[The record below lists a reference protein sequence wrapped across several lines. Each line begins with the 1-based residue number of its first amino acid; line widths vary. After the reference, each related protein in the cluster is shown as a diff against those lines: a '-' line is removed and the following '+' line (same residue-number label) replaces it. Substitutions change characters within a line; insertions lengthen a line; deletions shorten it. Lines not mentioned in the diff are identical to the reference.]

1 MPYLGQ
7 SPSKGDENNFKIL
20 DDISSYTLTFDGSD
34 SSVVSA
40 ANETITSL
48 SHRFVQGQR
57 VTYNNGSGG
66 SDIGGLTD
74 GTVYF
79 IIKHNH
85 HTIKLAT
92 SASNATNGIAVN
104 ITNVGSGSSHTLN
117 VAFDGINTKFKA
129 THTNGVKAR
138 ITRSAQLV
146 ISINGVIQQPHDT
159 ATPSTGFGFDLDG
172 TIVLSQAPVAGDV
185 YWAHVL
191 TNNNVT
197 FDISDNDVDNF
208 TGDGSTV
215 SFNLSKTPPDNRNVL
230 VTIDGVVQYPND
242 PDGTA
247 RAYTVVENVL
257 TFTTAPASATE
268 IQVRHIGFAGST
280 SGSGSGGVTS
290 FYGRTG
296 AVVLKSTDNIVAN
309 NATFSGNLT
318 VDGTTTTLD
327 TVLTEVDKLDVAAN
341 NSTVG
346 AAITQSGSGDIVNLF
361 DGSTEVLTVTD
372 GGKVGILS
380 AIPEQRLTVAG
391 VTDITHYP
399 NTTINNNRLQLG
411 FNAPEGYIKAK
422 NSTGSPAAN
431 IALYTTDT
439 SGNTNRT
446 MHLRYNGDVG
456 IGTNAPR
463 IANSLDIFDKHFTL
477 TQSYPVT
484 WLDGNS
490 NTKRGRFLCDSSGN
504 FVWQFGSSTEEKVRF
519 KANGSVGIG
528 TANPVT
534 KLHLDGGNLTIR
546 NGTAAGVTLDE
557 MTGVGGSLKVITAS
571 GYGSFGPGNTTFCHV
586 QTDRTGGFYFNR
598 RVTVDEGIIGSYDED
613 LQLHSPLNTRRV
625 TIDKDTGKVGI
636 NTALPARMLHV
647 YGGSGGGNYGHPLV
661 LERGDTANTQIELRT
676 GGLIRGY
683 WGCSTTSN
691 FLVYDNDTSDI
702 NFTVLQTANVG
713 IGTDTPVTAQNL
725 TINGVSNYKAGIFYK
740 QANVNQYRFMTEG
753 GTGNVYYDVYGI
765 GSDANGDHIF
775 RTKAKSGA
783 TEAFR
788 INENGQIT
796 TRGASQT
803 GFNNAGNADFGSFLT
818 VNGGHTAN
826 QWGILSLE
834 GNSSASGYSVGAIQF
849 INQNNANSSSGAN
862 TQSRLLAKIDVF
874 TSTSDSNAGDDSGGN
889 FRIFTKPE
897 AANPAERLSITSS
910 GTVNIGGDYT
920 STTSRLRINSTS
932 YPETTE
938 YLAVFKAGVANGNR
952 FKNRYIKIR
961 NNYTGS
967 VHGGV
972 PIVWEANADG
982 SNNKAYGAVV
992 TESNGD
998 IRFLNAAATS
1008 EKAIGTDLLSTISEK
1023 LRITNGGQVRIGN
1036 SNNLALWGQNNRL
1049 QVAGTDW
1056 STSGVTIAK
1065 MGNSTATPNL
1075 IMGSSRGSTPGTAIN
1090 NGDRLGYISF
1100 VGDDGTDM
1108 HTVGAAIVAETDA
1121 APSSNNIP
1129 GTLKFYTGSNTS
1141 TEKLL
1146 ITSGGAVVANNF
1158 GIGVDNRW
1166 KIRPNSSYNNLA
1178 FEYSTGTSLADTNIK
1193 AEFYNT
1199 GNVRFS
1205 TDTGAANGLKIYQ
1218 NSIESQIYTAHFPQL
1233 LTTGNPNP
1241 TGDAAGRMPY
1251 STISGNNVT
1260 IAANTY
1266 YVAMAGRKFYLP
1278 ALSSTTI
1285 NNNCSLYFDLNT
1297 MSYVNNAS
1305 GIIESTVTRIVL
1317 YYNAQSGTGAV
1328 SRIVP
1333 LCNKMTLMAV
1343 KKMYISCVTATTD
1356 VYTYSGS
1363 VDSWRGDL
1371 WQTTG
1376 AANAN
1381 NGSDYVRYL
1390 YQNNG
1395 YSLVEGRYYLFW
1407 GRSPRAFN
1415 QYVNEGYMETGSRD
1429 SYNFGTGASQFWM
1442 QGASYWASGAVG
1454 TCLDLGVQTIVHA

>member
-7 SPSKGDENNFKIL
+7 RPSKGDENNFKIL

-40 ANETITSL
+40 ANDTITSL
-48 SHRFVQGQR
+48 THRFVQGQR
-57 VTYNNGSGG
+57 VTYNKGG
-66 SDIGGLTD
+66 
-74 GTVYF
+74 GTVIAGLSDGVYY
-79 IIKHNH
+79 IIKEDHN
-85 HTIKLAT
+85 TIKLAT
-92 SASNATNGIAVN
+92 SASNAANGIAVN

-117 VAFDGINTKFKA
+117 VAFDGVNTKFKA
-129 THTNGVKAR
+129 THTNGQKAR

-146 ISINGVIQQPHDT
+146 ISVNGVIQQPHDS

-268 IQVRHIGFAGST
+268 IQVRHIGFAGSS

-327 TVLTEVDKLDVAAN
+327 TVLTEVDKLEVAAN

-411 FNAPEGYIKAK
+411 FNAPEGYIKSK
-422 NSTGSPAAN
+422 NSTGSPASN
-431 IALYTTDT
+431 LALYTTDT

-456 IGTNAPR
+456 IGTNNPR
-463 IANSLDIFDKHFTL
+463 YSNSLDIFGKHLTL
-477 TQSYPVT
+477 SETFPLSWMV
-484 WLDGNS
+484 GNS
-490 NTKRGRFLCDSSGN
+490 STFRGRYLCDSSGN
-504 FVWQFGSSTEEKVRF
+504 FIWQFGSSTEEKVRF
-519 KANGSVGIG
+519 KSNGNVGIG

-546 NGTAAGVTLDE
+546 NGTAAGVILDE
-557 MTGVGGSLKVITAS
+557 MTGVGGSLKVTTAS

-598 RVTVDEGIIGSYDED
+598 RVTVDEGIVGSYDED
-613 LQLHSPLNTRRV
+613 LQLHSPINTRRV

-636 NTALPARMLHV
+636 NTSLPARMLHV

-661 LERGDTANTQIELRT
+661 LERGDTAHTQIELRT

-753 GTGNVYYDVYGI
+753 GTGNVFYDVYGI
-765 GSDANGDHIF
+765 GSDAVGDHIF

-796 TRGASQT
+796 TRGAAQT

-834 GNSSASGYSVGAIQF
+834 GNSSASGYSVGQIQF
-849 INQNNANSSSGAN
+849 INQNNANSSTGSSA
-862 TQSRLLAKIDVF
+862 QSRMLARIEAY
-874 TSTSDSNAGDDSGGN
+874 TETSDSNAGDDSGGTL
-889 FRIFTKPE
+889 RIFTKPE
-897 AANPAERLSITSS
+897 AANPTERLTIRGSGNIGINQSSPSTNLEVCPTDGVADTATIFINAKTHDTNAQSEAILKFGYGHSGSPDGVGHIKMVEDANNSFDADFIFGLPINNNSGGSVTNERVRITSEGQIRVQ
-910 GTVNIGGDYT
+910 GT
-920 STTSRLRINSTS
+920 
-932 YPETTE
+932 
-938 YLAVFKAGVANGNR
+938 
-952 FKNRYIKIR
+952 
-961 NNYTGS
+961 
-967 VHGGV
+967 
-972 PIVWEANADG
+972 
-982 SNNKAYGAVV
+982 
-992 TESNGD
+992 
-998 IRFLNAAATS
+998 
-1008 EKAIGTDLLSTISEK
+1008 
-1023 LRITNGGQVRIGN
+1023 
-1036 SNNLALWGQNNRL
+1036 
-1049 QVAGTDW
+1049 
-1056 STSGVTIAK
+1056 
-1065 MGNSTATPNL
+1065 
-1075 IMGSSRGSTPGTAIN
+1075 
-1090 NGDRLGYISF
+1090 
-1100 VGDDGTDM
+1100 
-1108 HTVGAAIVAETDA
+1108 
-1121 APSSNNIP
+1121 
-1129 GTLKFYTGSNTS
+1129 SNTS
-1141 TEKLL
+1141 TSTSNVYPVLNINNLKGSYTAGNIIGGVTFGKSPGHTGGIRAGMLALYSNTGSDSSNVGTDLVFRTANESAGDSNEKLR

-1178 FEYSTGTSLADTNIK
+1178 LEYSTGTSLADTNIK

-1218 NSIESQIYTAHFPQL
+1218 NSIESQIYTAHFPEL

-1241 TGDAAGRMPY
+1241 TGSAAGRMPY

-1285 NNNCSLYFDLNT
+1285 NNNCSLYFDVNT
-1297 MSYVNNAS
+1297 MSYTNNVS
-1305 GIIESTVTRIVL
+1305 GIVESTVERIVL

-1328 SRIVP
+1328 GRIVP
-1333 LCNKMTLMAV
+1333 LCNKMNLMAV

-1371 WQTTG
+1371 WQTGG

-1381 NGSDYVRYL
+1381 NGSDYIRYL

-1429 SYNFGTGASQFWM
+1429 SYNFGTGASQFWV

-1454 TCLDLGVQTIVHA
+1454 SCLDLGVQTIVHA

>member
-7 SPSKGDENNFKIL
+7 RPSKGDENNFKIL

-40 ANETITSL
+40 ANDTITSL
-48 SHRFVQGQR
+48 THRFVQGQR
-57 VTYNNGSGG
+57 VTYNKGG
-66 SDIGGLTD
+66 
-74 GTVYF
+74 GTVIAGLSDGVYY
-79 IIKHNH
+79 IIKEDHN
-85 HTIKLAT
+85 TIKLAT
-92 SASNATNGIAVN
+92 SASNAANGIAVN

-117 VAFDGINTKFKA
+117 VAFDGVNTKFKA
-129 THTNGVKAR
+129 THTNGQKAR

-146 ISINGVIQQPHDT
+146 ISINGVIQQPHDS

-208 TGDGSTV
+208 TGNGSTV

-327 TVLTEVDKLDVAAN
+327 TVLTEVDKLEVAAN

-361 DGSTEVLTVTD
+361 DGNTEVLTVTD

-439 SGNTNRT
+439 SGNTNRI

-456 IGTNAPR
+456 IGTNSPR
-463 IANSLDIFDKHFTL
+463 YTNSFDIFGKHLTL
-477 TQSYPVT
+477 SETFPLSWMV
-484 WLDGNS
+484 GNS
-490 NTKRGRFLCDSSGN
+490 STFRGRYLCDSGGN

-519 KANGSVGIG
+519 KSNGNVGIG

-546 NGTAAGVTLDE
+546 NGTAAGVILDE
-557 MTGVGGSLKVITAS
+557 MTGVGGSLKVTTAS

-598 RVTVDEGIIGSYDED
+598 RVTVDEGIVGSYDED
-613 LQLHSPLNTRRV
+613 LQLHSPINTPRV
-625 TIDKDTGKVGI
+625 YIDKDNGNMGIGTHTPSSGKLQVQDGGI
-636 NTALPARMLHV
+636 AVRGAATPNINFSPTD
-647 YGGSGGGNYGHPLV
+647 GSGGNADISYDGNDLK
-661 LERGDTANTQIELRT
+661 I
-676 GGLIRGY
+676 I
-683 WGCSTTSN
+683 SN
-691 FLVYDNDTSDI
+691 SSG
-702 NFTVLQTANVG
+702 ANVRIGAYSKLNHIVVKANGHIG
-713 IGTDTPVTAQNL
+713 IHTDNPSNSQHL
-725 TINGVSNYKAGIFYK
+725 TITGASNYEAGIFYK

-765 GSDANGDHIF
+765 GGDANGDHIF

-796 TRGASQT
+796 TRGAAQT

-818 VNGGHTAN
+818 VNGGHTSN

-834 GNSSASGYSVGAIQF
+834 GNSSASGYSVGSIQF

-862 TQSRLLAKIDVF
+862 TQSRLLAKIDVY
-874 TSTSDSNAGDDSGGN
+874 TETSDSNAGDDSGGTL
-889 FRIFTKPE
+889 RIFTKPE
-897 AANPAERLSITSS
+897 AANPTERLTIRGSGNIGINQSSPSTNLEVCPTDGAADTATIFINAKTHDTNAQSEAILKFGYGHSGSPDGVGHIKMVEDANNSFDADFIFGLPINNNSGGSVTNERVRITSEGQIRVQ
-910 GTVNIGGDYT
+910 GTYNGSSSTSNTFPVLNINNLQGSYTADNIIGGVTFGKAPGHT
-920 STTSRLRINSTS
+920 SGIRAGM
-932 YPETTE
+932 
-938 YLAVFKAGVANGNR
+938 LALYSN
-952 FKNRYIKIR
+952 
-961 NNYTGS
+961 TGS
-967 VHGGV
+967 
-972 PIVWEANADG
+972 NS
-982 SNNKAYGAVV
+982 SNV
-992 TESNGD
+992 
-998 IRFLNAAATS
+998 
-1008 EKAIGTDLLSTISEK
+1008 GTDLVFRTANECAGDSNEK
-1023 LRITNGGQVRIGN
+1023 LR
-1036 SNNLALWGQNNRL
+1036 
-1049 QVAGTDW
+1049 
-1056 STSGVTIAK
+1056 
-1065 MGNSTATPNL
+1065 
-1075 IMGSSRGSTPGTAIN
+1075 
-1090 NGDRLGYISF
+1090 
-1100 VGDDGTDM
+1100 
-1108 HTVGAAIVAETDA
+1108 
-1121 APSSNNIP
+1121 
-1129 GTLKFYTGSNTS
+1129 
-1141 TEKLL
+1141 

-1178 FEYSTGTSLADTNIK
+1178 LEYSTGTSLADTNIK

-1205 TDTGAANGLKIYQ
+1205 TDTGSANGLKIYQ
-1218 NSIESQIYTAHFPQL
+1218 NSIESQIYTAHFPEL

-1317 YYNAQSGTGAV
+1317 YYNANSGTGAV

-1371 WQTTG
+1371 WQTGG
-1376 AANAN
+1376 AANAS

-1442 QGASYWASGAVG
+1442 QGASYWASGGVG
-1454 TCLDLGVQTIVHA
+1454 SCLDLGVQTIVHA